1 MLSALGPVGG
11 LVQRAYDS
19 YKAWQIGDYWLTA
32 GTLLPTAFGNVVKGS
47 QLATE
52 GRQFTKRGGGIITPA
67 DVERAGQTNMLPPSV
82 QQALGFA
89 PPEFTD
95 IRRQAQRNRELQ
107 LATREPTERVNIE
120 LSRIVLDILEAD
132 RAGQATRADALRE
145 RYQAREAEILR
156 EQEGKPEEY
165 KIRIDRNAIV
175 DRARKDLL
183 GRASREVLVP
193 GTRVPARP
201 AAQEMYER
209 GDWRNRQ

>member
-1 MLSALGPVGG
+1 VLSALGPVGG

-32 GTLLPTAFGNVVKGS
+32 GTLLPTAFGNVVKGA

-132 RAGQATRADALRE
+132 RAGQATHC
-145 RYQAREAEILR
+145 
-156 EQEGKPEEY
+156 G
-165 KIRIDRNAIV
+165 NAI
-175 DRARKDLL
+175 R
-183 GRASREVLVP
+183 
-193 GTRVPARP
+193 PARQKSCANKKASP
-201 AAQEMYER
+201 KNTRFGLTAMPS
-209 GDWRNRQ
+209 